1 MLFETFTLGA
11 LGVNCY
17 LLADEDGHA
26 AVIDPGANGEKL
38 ADYLAARNLSLDA
51 IFLTHAHY
59 DHIGGVEALV
69 RETGAKV
76 YLHKND
82 LEIVPRMSHG
92 LLTVSTEHYPK
103 SISVGSMDFS
113 VLHTPGHSPGSVCL
127 LLDDKLFSGD
137 TLFFG
142 SCGRVDFVGGSWEE
156 MKSSLRRLAALEG
169 DLEVYPGHGDPST
182 LLTER
187 KYNPYVREAIKA

>member
-17 LLADEDGHA
+17 LLADESGHA

-38 ADYLAARNLSLDA
+38 FEYLKARNLRLDA

-69 RETGAKV
+69 QKTGAKV

-82 LEIVPRMSHG
+82 LEIVPHMSHG
-92 LLTVSTEHYPK
+92 LLTVSTEHYPRE
-103 SISVGSMDFS
+103 ISVGSMVFT

-169 DLEVYPGHGDPST
+169 DLEVYPGHGDAST
-182 LLTER
+182 LFTER
-187 KYNPYVREAIKA
+187 KYNPYVREAEKA